1 MEYDIF
7 ISYSHDNNR
16 AHDNWVHT
24 FCERLTDDYFS
35 RVGRKPKI
43 FLDKGD
49 LRAGDTLNGKITAA
63 LDQSLLFI
71 PVLSP
76 VYLSSEWCRKEFL
89 YFMEKHKKRLVL
101 DNSSRIVPLK
111 FMPYEEYEPESAW
124 ASEVK
129 TIMDFLEGKEILYKD
144 FYRDLLPLQPDHADF
159 RKEVARF
166 SKDVHQLIGKLEVLA
181 SPPDDTT
188 EGEIQPPATPAI
200 FLGYAF
206 GTEGAPARALREG
219 LFREWEKQQKYGK
232 FKHRILPDS
241 APNAADF
248 PRNKSEAELREFIQ
262 QQLKQSDCA
271 VLVFDDVEGAKT
283 TDTGVPVAHLQYR
296 LALEETRSRPD
307 FRVLVAAQPTEDCA
321 TSQQDFIRETEKDAQ
336 ANERVLLVGFEVKTI
351 RDFLRDLIDTPKPVP
366 PPPAG
371 ARLAFYIHDRRDRG
385 DELHDKIDDVIFNQ
399 KYDVLRPVFREDD
412 PLVDPDDYFK
422 RFWLQSGR
430 AIVLLRNG
438 TTAWC
443 NSVKIELLKLRT
455 EKTVPGLMAIC
466 VTDPDAGQRL
476 REVRSHEFMVIDCTK
491 PGFQD
496 LIVQFLKN
504 TGHA

>member
-7 ISYSHDNNR
+7 ISYSHD
-16 AHDNWVHT
+16 DNADNGNWIHV
-24 FCERLTDDYFS
+24 FCDEFAKKFRTKSGF
-35 RVGRKPKI
+35 KPKI
-43 FLDKGD
+43 FLDKDGLHTGD
-49 LRAGDTLNGKITAA
+49 VLNGKIVEA

-76 VYLSSEWCRKEFL
+76 GYLASEWCRKEFL
-89 YFMEKHKKRLVL
+89 YFMDAHEKENVLIL
-101 DNSSRIVPLK
+101 DNKCRIAPLRIVP
-111 FMPYEEYEPESAW
+111 YENFKPQSGAETD
-124 ASEVK
+124 VK
-129 TIMDFLEGKEILYKD
+129 RIRDFLSRKDILYKD
-144 FYRDLLPLQPDHADF
+144 FYRDPLPMPTNDDSFQN
-159 RKEVARF
+159 EVALLTNDLGPKIAELPKLIREK
-166 SKDVHQLIGKLEVLA
+166 KDRVL
-181 SPPDDTT
+181 
-188 EGEIQPPATPAI
+188 PATPAI
-200 FLGYAF
+200 YLGYAF
-206 GTEGAPARALREG
+206 GTEGAPASALREG
-219 LFREWEKQQKYGK
+219 LLKEWQNQQKYGT
-232 FKHRILPDS
+232 FKHRLLPDE
-241 APNAADF
+241 APDAADF
-248 PRNKSEAELREFIQ
+248 PINKPEAEVRAFIQ
-262 QQLKQSDCA
+262 RQLKQSDCA
-271 VLVFDDVEGAKT
+271 VLVFDDVEGVKT

-336 ANERVLLVGFEVKTI
+336 ASERVLLVGFEVKTI

-412 PLVDPDDYFK
+412 PPGEPDDYFK
-422 RFWLQSGR
+422 RFWLHSGR

-443 NSVKIELLKLRT
+443 NSVKVELLKLRT

-476 REVRSHEFMVIDCTK
+476 REVRSHEFMVIDCTQ
-491 PGFQD
+491 PNFQEQ
-496 LIVQFLKN
+496 IVNFLNN

>member
-1 MEYDIF
+1 
-7 ISYSHDNNR
+7 
-16 AHDNWVHT
+16 
-24 FCERLTDDYFS
+24 
-35 RVGRKPKI
+35 RVGLKPKI

-49 LRAGDTLNGKITAA
+49 LRAGDTLNGKIAAA

-76 VYLSSEWCRKEFL
+76 GYLASEWCRKEFL
-89 YFMEKHKKRLVL
+89 YFMDKHKKRLFL

-111 FMPYEEYEPESAW
+111 FMPYEAYVPESAW

-144 FYRDLLPLQPDHADF
+144 FYRDPLPLQPDHADF
-159 RKEVARF
+159 RKEVAGF
-166 SKDVHQLIGKLEVLA
+166 SKYVQQLIEKLEELA

-188 EGEIQPPATPAI
+188 EAEIQIPATPAI

-206 GTEGAPARALREG
+206 GTEGSPALTLREG
-219 LFREWEKQQKYGK
+219 LLKEWQKQQKYGT
-232 FKHRILPDS
+232 FKHRLLPDDT
-241 APNAADF
+241 PDAADF
-248 PRNKSEAELREFIQ
+248 PRNKPEAEVRAFIQ
-262 QQLKQSDCA
+262 RQLRQSDCA

-283 TDTGVPVAHLQYR
+283 TDTDVAVVHLQYR

-307 FRVLVAAQPTEDCA
+307 FRVLVAAQPTEDCV
-321 TSQQDFIRETEKDAQ
+321 TSQLDFIRETEKDAR
-336 ANERVLLVGFEVKTI
+336 ASERVLLAGFEVKTI
-351 RDFLRDLIDTPKPVP
+351 HYALLEIINRPSAP
-366 PPPAG
+366 PSPA
-371 ARLAFYIHDRRDRG
+371 LTQSAFFIHDRRDRG
-385 DELHDKIDDVIFNQ
+385 HELYDIIDDIIFQ
-399 KYDVLRPVFREDD
+399 QGYDVLYPVFREDD

-443 NSVKIELLKLRT
+443 NSVKVELLKLRT

-504 TGHA
+504 AGHA

>member
-1 MEYDIF
+1 MEKYDIF

-16 AHDNWVHT
+16 AHDNWVHV

-35 RVGRKPKI
+35 RTGRKPKI

-49 LRAGDTLNGKITAA
+49 LRAGDTLNGKIAAA

-76 VYLSSEWCRKEFL
+76 VYLASEWCRKEFL
-89 YFMEKHKKRLVL
+89 YFMDKHKNRLVL

-111 FMPYEEYEPESAW
+111 FMPYEKYVPEPSW
-124 ASEVK
+124 AAEVK
-129 TIMDFLEGKEILYKD
+129 VMLDFLEGEEILYKD
-144 FYRDLLPLQPDHADF
+144 FYRERLPLSPDHTDF
-159 RKEVARF
+159 RKEVAGF
-166 SKDVHQLIGKLEVLA
+166 SEDVYGLIEKLGPLVD
-181 SPPDDTT
+181 PPG
-188 EGEIQPPATPAI
+188 EGVKPGATPAV

-206 GTEGAPARALREG
+206 GAEGAPARALREG
-219 LFREWEKQQKYGK
+219 LLKEWQKQQKYNK
-232 FKHRILPDS
+232 FKHRLLPDE
-241 APNAADF
+241 APDAADF
-248 PRNKSEAELREFIQ
+248 PRNKSEAELRAFIQ
-262 QQLKQSDCA
+262 RQLKQSDYA

-307 FRVLVAAQPTEDCA
+307 FRVLVAAQPSEDCA
-321 TSQQDFIRETEKDAQ
+321 RSQLDFIRETEKDALTS
-336 ANERVLLVGFEVKTI
+336 ERILLVGFEVKTI
-351 RDFLRDLIDTPKPVP
+351 RDFLRDLTDTPKPVP

-371 ARLAFYIHDRRDRG
+371 ARLAFFIHDRRDRG
-385 DELHDKIDDVIFNQ
+385 DELHNQIDDVIFSQ
-399 KYDVLRPVFREDD
+399 QYDVLRPVFREDD
-412 PLVDPDDYFK
+412 PLVDPDDYFR

-438 TTAWC
+438 TTGWC
-443 NSVKIELLKLRT
+443 NSVKVELLKLRT
-455 EKTVPGLMAIC
+455 EKTVPALMAIC

-496 LIVQFLKN
+496 IIVQFLKN
-504 TGHA
+504 ASHA